1 MKILVVDDDPIQRD
15 AMNAMLITAGNTVI
29 LADSGET
36 AVTAVLAADD
46 LDLILM
52 DMRMPGIDGEHARDR
67 IRRLPGWRGRVPI
80 KAMSAG
86 VISGNTLAHFDGY
99 VQKGPNFTTSLAG
112 AVTDAMLAR
121 STASVPPK
129 SLLNRLKDWWWT
141 LGVIG
146 FLGGLVVGG
155 FVKFNVYYLAE
166 QASVLSMQTL
176 SLTSIATTQHLASI
190 DKTLLDQNYQD
201 KDNIRSLS
209 DLANHVHVLDER
221 ADADRKSIID
231 QLGQEQKNS
240 ESILLL
246 LQSKS
251 SRK

>member
-29 LADSGET
+29 LAHSGET

-86 VISGNTLAHFDGY
+86 AIPANTLPHVDSY
-99 VQKGPNFTTSLAG
+99 VQKAPDFTTAL
-112 AVTDAMLAR
+112 LPR
-121 STASVPPK
+121 STVSVPPK
-129 SLLNRLKDWWWT
+129 NLLNQLKDLWWT

-146 FLGGLVVGG
+146 FLGGLVAGA